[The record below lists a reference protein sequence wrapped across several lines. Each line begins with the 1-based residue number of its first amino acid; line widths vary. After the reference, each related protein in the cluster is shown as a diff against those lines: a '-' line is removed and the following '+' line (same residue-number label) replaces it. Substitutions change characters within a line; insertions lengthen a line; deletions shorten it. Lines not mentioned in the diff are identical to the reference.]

1 MMVNLVHCLGGGLGD
16 EWMDGSMDEFGWMCE
31 MTYNMDEYD
40 I

>member
-1 MMVNLVHCLGGGLGD
+1 MLVNLVHCFGGGLGD
-16 EWMDGSMDEFGWMCE
+16 GWMDEFGWMCE